1 MKKEDQNWFLTEP
14 RKFPGL
20 APEFRPAVLA
30 NRRFRAEVAR
40 SGQGEP
46 LTIAVEADNGTISS
60 YKTAVFAKNNPR
72 FESGLTYVER
82 IVKFLLWQRGGWR
95 VVIGGP
101 AEIGKYIGEIYSKK
115 GKRAFD
121 ADLMAEVYSRPFT
134 VETTTADKIPP
145 DKQNARPL
153 GRHLEGCRIGFDLGA
168 SDRKVA
174 AIKDGQA
181 VFSEE
186 VVWDPKGHSDPQ
198 YHFDEIMA
206 ALKKAA
212 GHLPRVDAIGGS
224 AAGIYINNSV
234 RIASLFRGV
243 PRDLFEK
250 KIRNLFGDIQKAWN
264 NIPLEVIN
272 DGEVTALA
280 GSMSLGVNSI
290 LGIAMGSSLA
300 AGYVDREGNV
310 IGWLDEL
317 AFAPVDYNPEAPVDE
332 WSGDYGCGA
341 MYFSQV
347 AVNRLAARAGIKLD
361 EKKTLAERLKDVQQ
375 LVNNG
380 DKKAGK
386 IFETIGVCFGYTVAH
401 YADFYDLSHILVL
414 GRVTSGKG
422 GDILIKT
429 AEDTLRSEFPDL
441 ASKVRLV
448 VPDEASRRVGQAI
461 AAASLPR
468 VASGLPRVASGLP
481 LGSAKK

>member
-1 MKKEDQNWFLTEP
+1 MKKENQNWFLIKP
-14 RKFPGL
+14 RKIPVL
-20 APEFRPAVLA
+20 DPDFRPAVLA
-30 NRRFRAEVAR
+30 NRCFRDEALR
-40 SGQGEP
+40 SGKGEP
-46 LTIAVEADNGTISS
+46 LVIAVEADNGLISS
-60 YKTAVFAKNNPR
+60 YETTVFSKKDGR
-72 FESGLTYVER
+72 FDSNSDYVER
-82 IVKFLLWQRGGWR
+82 LVKFLLWQRGGWR

-101 AEIGKYIGEIYSKK
+101 AEIGEYIKKVYADK

-121 ADLMAEVYSRPFT
+121 AGLMTEVYSRPFT
-134 VETTTADKIPP
+134 VEITSADKMPAN
-145 DKQNARPL
+145 KQNAKPL

-174 AIKDGQA
+174 AVKDGLS

-212 GHLPRVDAIGGS
+212 SYLPRVDAIGGS
-224 AAGIYINNSV
+224 AAGIYVDNSV

-243 PRDLFEK
+243 PKDLFEK
-250 KIRNLFGDIQKAWN
+250 KIRGLFHDIQKAWN
-264 NIPLEVIN
+264 NIPFDVIN

-300 AGYVDREGNV
+300 AGYVDREGKV

-317 AFAPVDYNPEAPVDE
+317 AFAPVDYNPHAPTDE

-347 AVNRLAARAGIKLD
+347 AVNRLAVKAGIELD
-361 EKKTLAERLKDVQQ
+361 AKRTLAERLKDVQK
-375 LVNNG
+375 LMKGG
-380 DKKAGK
+380 DERAHAV
-386 IFETIGVCFGYTVAH
+386 FETIGVYFGYTVAL
-401 YADFYDLSHILVL
+401 YADFYDLDHLLVL

-422 GDILIKT
+422 GDVLIKT
-429 AEDTLRSEFPDL
+429 AEETLESEFPNV
-441 ASKVRLV
+441 ARKVRLV

-468 VASGLPRVASGLP
+468 F
-481 LGSAKK
+481 